1 MQQTWSNLI
10 FIHQEVDPQ
19 TLMKIIPSP
28 LELDLMDG
36 KAYISFVPFKMK
48 DIKVLNLPLLPYF
61 SSILEF
67 NLRTYVKY
75 KGQKSVYFFSLDA
88 NKSLHIEVARL
99 FFKLNY
105 LKADIDYQPNESIQ
119 CIRLDDRDHQVRFN
133 AKFNIDHNS
142 EDISDL
148 SKWLTERYSYLESK
162 SGKVFQGKLEHPPWK
177 LKKVNLESI
186 EENYLG
192 KYKIKAISNT
202 YLCHFAKELKVQ
214 IKSFAAI

>member
-19 TLMKIIPSP
+19 SLMKIIPAP
-28 LELDLMDG
+28 LELDLLDG

-48 DIKVLNLPLLPYF
+48 DIKVLDLPLIPYF

-67 NLRTYVKY
+67 NLRTYVRY
-75 KGQKSVYFFSLDA
+75 KGQKAVYFFSLDA

-105 LKADIDYQPNESIQ
+105 LKANIDYQPTKSIE
-119 CIRLDDRDHQVRFN
+119 CIRYDDRDYQVRFN
-133 AKFNIDHNS
+133 AKFNVDHKT
-142 EDISDL
+142 EDHSDL

-162 SGKVFQGKLEHPPWK
+162 HGKVFQGKLEHSPWK

-186 EENYLG
+186 EENYLE
-192 KYKIKAISNT
+192 KYQIEAISDK
-202 YLCHFAKELKVQ
+202 YLCHFAKELKVKV
-214 IKSFAAI
+214 KSFSVI